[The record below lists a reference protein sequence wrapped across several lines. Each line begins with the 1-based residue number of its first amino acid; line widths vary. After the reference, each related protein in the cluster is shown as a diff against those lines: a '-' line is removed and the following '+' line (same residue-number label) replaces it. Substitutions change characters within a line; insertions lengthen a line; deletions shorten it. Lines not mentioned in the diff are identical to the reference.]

1 MGHRLSEKHIKD
13 KREVREL
20 SFTSEEKRQNERDGA
35 GGKPNSSSNAEDA
48 SNKADKTPAPDM
60 TDMSNRA
67 LPTPPTTKKCNWG
80 ILGFGAPKKSPNT
93 TKHNSNWASP
103 NTSTRN
109 TKSNSN
115 WAAGSKSPEV
125 ANSEITSTAKIA
137 AADKRTITTRPPT
150 PTKTTTTTNTEPP
163 KLPQKLNKPSAFKS
177 QGNEAA
183 NQAERQVVAK
193 PPIKTAKQ
201 ENGVCEETAKEATGA
216 KTSSL
221 ATVQPTP
228 PPRRRRS
235 SGQRW
240 QQLQT

>member
-1 MGHRLSEKHIKD
+1 MGHRLSEKHVKD
-13 KREVREL
+13 KGDVRKL

-35 GGKPNSSSNAEDA
+35 GGNPNSLSIEEAA

-80 ILGFGAPKKSPNT
+80 ILGFGAPKKSPTT
-93 TKHNSNWASP
+93 TKHNSNWARSP
-103 NTSTRN
+103 NSSTRN
-109 TKSNSN
+109 TNSNSN
-115 WAAGSKSPEV
+115 WASGPKSPEV
-125 ANSEITSTAKIA
+125 ANKEITSTAKIA

-150 PTKTTTTTNTEPP
+150 PTKTTTTNTEPP

-221 ATVQPTP
+221 AIAQPTP

>member
-1 MGHRLSEKHIKD
+1 MGHRLSEKHVKD
-13 KREVREL
+13 KGDVRKL
-20 SFTSEEKRQNERDGA
+20 SFTSEEKRQNARDGA
-35 GGKPNSSSNAEDA
+35 GGKPNSLSIAEAA

-80 ILGFGAPKKSPNT
+80 ILGFGAPKKSPT
-93 TKHNSNWASP
+93 TKHNSNWARSP
-103 NTSTRN
+103 N

-115 WAAGSKSPEV
+115 WASGPKSPEV
-125 ANSEITSTAKIA
+125 ANKEITSTAKIA
-137 AADKRTITTRPPT
+137 ASDKRTITTRPPT
-150 PTKTTTTTNTEPP
+150 PTKTTTTNTEPP

-193 PPIKTAKQ
+193 TPIKTAKQ

-221 ATVQPTP
+221 AIAQPTP

-240 QQLQT
+240 KQLQT

>member
-1 MGHRLSEKHIKD
+1 MGHTPSEKRVKD
-13 KREVREL
+13 KRDVRKL
-20 SFTSEEKRQNERDGA
+20 SFTSEEKRQNARDGA
-35 GGKPNSSSNAEDA
+35 GGNPNSSNAEDA
-48 SNKADKTPAPDM
+48 PNKADKTPAPDM

-80 ILGFGAPKKSPNT
+80 ILGFGAPKKSPTT
-93 TKHNSNWASP
+93 TKHNSNWARSP
-103 NTSTRN
+103 N

-115 WAAGSKSPEV
+115 WAAGPKSPEV
-125 ANSEITSTAKIA
+125 ANKEITSPAKIA
-137 AADKRTITTRPPT
+137 ASDKRTITTRPPT
-150 PTKTTTTTNTEPP
+150 PTKTTTTNTEPP

-221 ATVQPTP
+221 AIAQPTP